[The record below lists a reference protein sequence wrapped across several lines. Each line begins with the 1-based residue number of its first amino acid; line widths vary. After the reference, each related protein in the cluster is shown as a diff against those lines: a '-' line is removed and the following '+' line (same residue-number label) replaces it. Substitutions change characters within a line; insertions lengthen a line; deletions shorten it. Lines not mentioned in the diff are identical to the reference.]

1 MSVAELEAGALAAT
15 HARGE
20 RSVRETIEETL
31 ERIERLDPELG
42 AVAVPAAESA
52 RKRADVLDAARA
64 HDFPCGPLF
73 GVPVLL
79 KSNLCYAGHESNCGS
94 RMLAGYRSPF
104 TATVVERLLDA
115 GAVVV
120 GHAHMDEFAMGSSG
134 ENSAWRATRNPWDPA
149 RVPGGSSSG
158 CAAAVAARLV
168 PLALGSDTGG
178 SVRQPAALCG
188 IAGFKPS
195 YGRFSRHGLVAFGS
209 SLDQVGP
216 LARSVGDLELVLEAL
231 SGLDV
236 RDGTSLAGPPLAR
249 AVRTDLAGLRVGVP
263 TEYLGAGLDARVQSC
278 IEAALAKLEELGAVR
293 VPLALPGTE
302 LAIATYYVLATAE
315 AASNLARFDGVR
327 YGVRV
332 EGDGSLAGM
341 MGATRGRGFGTEVK
355 RRILLGTFVLSHGY
369 YEAWYARA
377 LAQRAALSAEFRA
390 AFEQVDVIAGPTTPT
405 PAFLL
410 GEKSSDPLA
419 MYLADALTVPASL
432 AGLPAVS
439 VPAGFAREGERD
451 LPVGL
456 QLIGP
461 NGQDAELLAVARFF
475 EAATDHHRA
484 RPPAFVEA

>member
-1 MSVAELEAGALAAT
+1 MTTAGELAAA
-15 HARGE
+15 HARGA
-20 RSVRETIEETL
+20 RSVRATLEETL
-31 ERIERLDPELG
+31 EALEAADEALG
-42 AVAVPAAESA
+42 AVAGLARDSA
-52 RKRADVLDAARA
+52 RRRADVLDAARA
-64 HDFPCGPLF
+64 HGFPCGPLF

-94 RMLAGYRSPF
+94 RLLAGYRSPF

-134 ENSAWRATRNPWDPA
+134 ENSAYRATRNPWDPA

-188 IAGFKPS
+188 ISGFKPS

-216 LARSVGDLELVLEAL
+216 LATSVADLELVLEAL

-236 RDGTSLAGPPLAR
+236 RDATTLPGPPLAR
-249 AVRTDLAGLRVGVP
+249 GTRSSLEGLRVGVP
-263 TEYLGAGLDARVQSC
+263 REYLGAGLDPRVREV
-278 IEAALAKLEELGAVR
+278 IEGALETLVAAGAVR
-293 VPLALPGTE
+293 VPLELPGTE
-302 LAIATYYVLATAE
+302 LAIATYYVVATAE

-332 EGDGSLAGM
+332 EGDGSLAAM
-341 MGATRGRGFGTEVK
+341 MGATRARGLGAEVK
-355 RRILLGTFVLSHGY
+355 RRILLGTFVLSHGFQ
-369 YEAWYARA
+369 EAWYGHATA
-377 LAQRAALSAEFRA
+377 HRAALAAEFRA
-390 AFEQVDVIAGPTTPT
+390 AFERVDVIVGPTTPA
-405 PAFLL
+405 PAFRL
-410 GEKSSDPLA
+410 GEKHADPLA

-439 VPAGFAREGERD
+439 VPAGFVREDEHD

-456 QLIGP
+456 QWLGP
-461 NGQDAELLAVARFF
+461 AGGDAELLAAARLFQGL
-475 EAATDHHRA
+475 TDHHRA
-484 RPPAFVEA
+484 VPPAWALA